1 MRLHRDGPQLT
12 LTDLTYI
19 TIPMVKQ
26 SDAAYTQMLD
36 HQGLTTQSFFKLMI
50 GITLTRNFMN
60 AIQLLGRPTVVQLC
74 RNDPETVVQAGKK
87 IRGICEDI
95 GERNPQVECVVSKW

>member
-1 MRLHRDGPQLT
+1 MT

-36 HQGLTTQSFFKLMI
+36 PQGLTTQSFFKLMI

-60 AIQLLGRPTVVQLC
+60 AI
-74 RNDPETVVQAGKK
+74 
-87 IRGICEDI
+87 
-95 GERNPQVECVVSKW
+95 